1 MNIKD
6 IRGHYKVKISNDMY
20 EKIVFLNSK
29 LK

>member
-1 MNIKD
+1 MIH
-6 IRGHYKVKISNDMY
+6 RHYKVNTSSDKADIY